1 MKQLNLLEEDDSDD
15 GITID
20 LSDISLDSDADSS
33 IEIHPWI
40 AGAGAT
46 MIDTITLGAGTGIY
60 STTNPNGYSWQFD
73 DFTTATPPSGKLTLQ
88 GDDADIEINGRSVMA
103 ILDSIEQ
110 RLGLLKCR
118 EDLESEW
125 EELKSLGDRYRAK
138 LAEIETKQQM
148 WEALKK
154 MPPPQI
160 D

>member
-1 MKQLNLLEEDDSDD
+1 MKQQDLFEEDD

-20 LSDISLDSDADSS
+20 LTDIDLGDDNSV
-33 IEIHPWI
+33 EIHPWVSD
-40 AGAGAT
+40 AGAT
-46 MIDTITLGAGTGIY
+46 MIDTITLGSGTGIY

>member
-1 MKQLNLLEEDDSDD
+1 MKPAQLDLFEEDDSDD

-20 LSDISLDSDADSS
+20 LSDIVLDSETD
-33 IEIHPWI
+33 IEIHPWV

-46 MIDTITLGAGTGIY
+46 MIDTITLGSGTGIY
-60 STTNPNGYSWQFD
+60 SNANANGYSWQFD
-73 DFTTATPPSGKLTLQ
+73 DFTTTTQSSNKLKLE

-125 EELKSLGDRYRAK
+125 EELKSLGDRYRTK